1 MKNTLTK
8 LNRTFASLALL
19 MSVAAAQTR
28 GNTLDAGGRGGGRG
42 GRGIPGGSSGT
53 PFEVAVPAHSFR
65 VFQAETNSP

>member
-28 GNTLDAGGRGGGRG
+28 GNTLDVGGRG